1 MTIRPRIN
9 SLLEI
14 ENMFKESLAKAG
26 ITQWNS
32 DSIVRS
38 LYQPMA
44 MELDRLNRETEA
56 AFGAIQFQSAE
67 GEDLEQIAANYGVAR
82 RLPARAFSRSYEQ
95 NVTFYC
101 DENFGSINGGSSI
114 TIPKGTRI
122 TTGTSE
128 DSVPVVYETDQVY
141 VLQANENRRAVGVSA
156 ITIGSSQ
163 NVGKNSLLFHNF
175 TNYRDSSANTLK
187 VTNIFPILNGEGI
200 ENDESLRYK
209 IFSRYSTL
217 VRESRNSIL
226 LDAMDVSGVE
236 DIKVVPGYYGIG
248 TLGVFVFGPEGL
260 TSESILNEVGERI
273 KASNPPGTRLIVRN
287 GIANYLDMEI
297 TLWVPSGLSSEAY
310 SDYRRIAKEEY
321 LGFVKTNAK
330 SKNLNFENLKR
341 RILQRVRGKIGVMS
355 EQEEDKIFDAIYIR
369 KDYGEK
375 LVTSSERI
383 KILKMSYGMG
393 DEEYLK
399 AGNLV
404 VNFDLLDD

>member
-67 GEDLEQIAANYGVAR
+67 GEDLEAIAENYGVSR
-82 RLPARAFSRSYEQ
+82 RLPRRAFSRSFEQ

-101 DENFGSINGGSSI
+101 ENNFGSINGGSAI
-114 TIPKGTRI
+114 VIPKGTKI
-122 TTGTSE
+122 TAGTSE
-128 DSVPVVYETDQVY
+128 DSTPVVYETDQQY
-141 VLQANENRRAVGVSA
+141 VLPATAKRKAVGVTA
-156 ITIGSSQ
+156 ITMGSSQ
-163 NVGKNSLLFHNF
+163 NVGKNSLLFHDF
-175 TNYRDSSANTLK
+175 TNYRDSISNTLK

-200 ENDESLRYK
+200 ETDESLRYK

-236 DIKVVPGYYGIG
+236 DIKVIPGYYGVG

-260 TSESILNEVGERI
+260 TSDEILNEVGERI
-273 KASNPPGTRLIVRN
+273 KAANPPGTRLIVRN

-310 SDYRRIAKEEY
+310 SAYRRIAREEY
-321 LGFVKTNAK
+321 LGFVKGNAK

-355 EQEEDKIFDAIYIR
+355 QQEEDKIFDAIYIR

-375 LVTSSERI
+375 LASSSERI
-383 KILKMSYGMG
+383 KILKMSYGLL

-404 VNFDLLDD
+404 INFDLLDD